1 MTLPAAFRKVLHAIA
16 TVVLVP
22 VLLFEE
28 WGWDPLAAQVSRL
41 ARLPLWARLEDR
53 VRALPPAGA
62 LLVFFLPVV
71 FLFPVKLA
79 ALFLFGRSHYASGF
93 VLLAGAK
100 LVGTAIVARLFQ
112 LVKPTLLTIG
122 WFGRWYPRWTGWKD
136 RVLGSVR
143 RSAPWRTLRAVRSKS
158 RRRWRRLRETLR
170 RLFAN
175 SAV

>member
-1 MTLPAAFRKVLHAIA
+1 MTLAAAVRKLLHAIA
-16 TVVLVP
+16 TIVLVP

-28 WGWDPLAAQVSRL
+28 WGWDPLAAQVSKL
-41 ARLPLWARLEDR
+41 SRLPLWARLEDR
-53 VRALPPAGA
+53 VRRLPPWGA
-62 LLVFFLPVV
+62 LMVFFLPVV

-122 WFGRWYPRWTGWKD
+122 WFGRWYPRWTAWKD
-136 RVLGSVR
+136 RMLGRVR
-143 RSAPWRTLRAVRSKS
+143 RSGHWRSLRAARFAL
-158 RRRWRRLRETLR
+158 RRRWRRVRD
-170 RLFAN
+170 
-175 SAV
+175 AVRHAFGDAAV

>member
-1 MTLPAAFRKVLHAIA
+1 MTIIAALRKLLRAVA

-22 VLLFEE
+22 ILLFEE
-28 WGWDPLAAQVSRL
+28 WGWDPLAAQVSKL

-53 VRALPPAGA
+53 VRTLPPWGA

-122 WFGRWYPRWTGWKD
+122 WFGRWYPRWTAWKD
-136 RVLGSVR
+136 EVLCRVR
-143 RSAPWRTLRAVRSKS
+143 RSGPWRSLRALRCGT
-158 RRRWRRLRETLR
+158 RRRWRRLRDAVR
-170 RLFAN
+170 RVFGS

>member
-1 MTLPAAFRKVLHAIA
+1 MSTLRKLLRALAAI
-16 TVVLVP
+16 VLVP

-28 WGWDPLAAQVSRL
+28 WGWEPLAAQVSRL

-53 VRALPPAGA
+53 VRNLPPWGA
-62 LLVFFLPVV
+62 LLVFLLPVV
-71 FLFPVKLA
+71 MLLPVKLG

-112 LVKPTLLTIG
+112 LVKPTLMTIG

-136 RVLGSVR
+136 HVLDRVR
-143 RSAPWRTLRAVRSKS
+143 TSAPWRAVRTVKAGA
-158 RRRWRRLRETLR
+158 RRRWRAFR
-170 RLFAN
+170 RVFT
-175 SAV
+175 S

>member
-1 MTLPAAFRKVLHAIA
+1 MSTLQKLLRALAAI
-16 TVVLVP
+16 VLVP

-28 WGWDPLAAQVSRL
+28 WGWEPLAAQVSKL
-41 ARLPLWARLEDR
+41 ARLPLWAKLEDR
-53 VRALPPAGA
+53 VKNLPPWGA
-62 LLVFFLPVV
+62 VMVFFLPVV
-71 FLFPVKLA
+71 MLFPIKLG

-136 RVLGSVR
+136 QVLDRVR
-143 RSAPWRTLRAVRSKS
+143 MSAPWRTVRALKAGT
-158 RRRWRRLRETLR
+158 RRRWRAVRLAFMQAFR
-170 RLFAN
+170 RVFN
-175 SAV
+175 S